1 MRIGDPI
8 THNGQRCVIVG
19 FYRRGDGPTIVR
31 LARVQ

>member
-19 FYRRGDGPTIVR
+19 FRSVNGAETILLTR
-31 LARVQ
+31 LQ